1 MGKPVF
7 RLESALRYRQGIED
21 QEKIKMVLASQVVRE
36 QEEAADQLNR
46 EKQYHYESCQTGG
59 MSLTALMQREVYM
72 EQLNQRIARQMEQV
86 EQARQQLEVQRFR
99 VVEASTRKKT
109 LERLKEKDLEELQMQ
124 VSKAEQQVLDD
135 IGVTAY
141 CHRANN

>member
-21 QEKIKMVLASQVVRE
+21 QEKIKMVLASQVVKK
-36 QEEAADQLNR
+36 QEEAADMLNR
-46 EKQYHYESCQTGG
+46 EKQHHYEKCQTGG
-59 MSLTALMQREVYM
+59 MSLSALMQREVYID
-72 EQLNQRIARQMEQV
+72 QLNQRIARQMEQV
-86 EQARQQLEVQRFR
+86 DQARQQLEVQRSR

-109 LERLKEKDLEELQMQ
+109 LEHLKEKDMEELQMQ
-124 VSKAEQQVLDD
+124 VAKAEQRVLDD